1 MPRGRPR
8 LDAATNAQNRPGRSL
23 GDAELVG
30 AVPEFPALPRRWR
43 AATRDAF
50 RTYERSETARALR
63 AEDIP
68 AVMRLF
74 AYTDELAQRWDAF
87 IDGNIDDERDALA
100 VIRALESMATA
111 LATSLGIG
119 PRARQSLGIK
129 TETKPGSRLEAFRA
143 DGGA

>member
-8 LDAATNAQNRPGRSL
+8 VNAATTAQNRPGRSL

-30 AVPEFPALPRRWR
+30 GAPSFPPLPRRWR
-43 AATRDAF
+43 AETRDAF
-50 RTYERSETARALR
+50 RVYEKSETARALR
-63 AEDIP
+63 AEDVP

-74 AYTDELAQRWDAF
+74 GYQDELAQRWDAF
-87 IDGNIDDERDALA
+87 IEGNIEDEKDALT
-100 VIRALESMATA
+100 VIRALESMGTA

-129 TETKPGSRLEAFRA
+129 TESKPGSRLDAFRA
-143 DGGA
+143 DGGE